1 MMSYDE
7 WLPRIIDA
15 ARDIASREFQEEAWF
30 PGGKVVSSPDEAYQ
44 VLIEDFTIDL
54 FFETYGQ
61 RFSPHQ
67 LRTADEFRSILQ
79 DYYDKLARHPDPR
92 LVIDD
97 PNWNSVRQA
106 ADRFV
111 RAFRDRHGQ
120 SSENGTGGTE
130 TRGL

>member
-15 ARDIASREFQEEAWF
+15 AQDIASREFQEVAWF

-44 VLIEDFTIDL
+44 VLMEDFTFDL

-67 LRTADEFRSILQ
+67 LRTADEFRSILK
-79 DYYDKLARHPDPR
+79 DYYDKLARHPDPQ

-97 PNWNSVRQA
+97 PNWDSVRQA